1 MLVFDA
7 DGITRECG
15 PMAEVVLF
23 TGFPGFLGKRIAQK
37 VLAEPDVMEVF
48 FLVQEHFRRQAEE
61 ALSRYVVAERAKA
74 RLVTGDIAARG
85 LGLDRSLH
93 DGLKARVT
101 RAYHLAAAY
110 SLALPRDVGMR
121 VNVSGT
127 RNVLDFLEGAPRF
140 EKLAYVSTCAV
151 SGDHVGV
158 FTEDDFDVRQ
168 GFKNFYEETK
178 YLAEGEV
185 RSRWGRIPTVI
196 FRPSVVVGDSK
207 TGEAE
212 KIDGP
217 YYTFFLVKRGLT
229 RIAAQSSGKFHL
241 VPVDFVVDGLTTIFA
256 RKESIGRV
264 FALADPAPLT
274 FDEFFDAASD
284 AFGKPRPLFRLPARF
299 WKPVFYAPGMA
310 KLTGIPAQ
318 SFDYSV
324 FPVDWVCPNTM
335 RALEGTDLRCPRLTD
350 YLPTLAKYF
359 NEHMLDKAGR
369 W

>member
-1 MLVFDA
+1 MGDVVF
-7 DGITRECG
+7 
-15 PMAEVVLF
+15 F
-23 TGFPGFLGKRIAQK
+23 TGFPGFVGKRIAAR
-37 VLAEPDVMEVF
+37 VLAEPAVEEVY
-48 FLVQEHFRRQAEE
+48 FLVQDHFRKQAEE
-61 ALSRYVVAERAKA
+61 ALSRFGDAERKKA
-74 RLVTGDIAARG
+74 RLVTGDITARG
-85 LGLDRSLH
+85 LGLDKSLH
-93 DGLKARVT
+93 DGLKERMT
-101 RAYHLAAAY
+101 RAYHIAAAY
-110 SLALPRDVGMR
+110 SLALARDVGLR
-121 VNVSGT
+121 VNVAGT
-127 RNVLDFLEGAPRF
+127 RNVLDFLDGAPRF
-140 EKLAYVSTCAV
+140 ERLAYISTCAI

-158 FTEDDFDVRQ
+158 FDENDFDVRQ

-178 YLAEGEV
+178 YLAEAEV

-196 FRPSVVVGDSK
+196 FRPSVIVGDSK

-217 YYTFFLVKRGLT
+217 YYAFLMIRKGMTKL
-229 RIAAQSSGKFHL
+229 AAKSSARFHL
-241 VPVDFVVDGLTTIFA
+241 VPVDFVVDALTTIFG

-284 AFGKPRPLFRLPARF
+284 AFGKPRPMLRLPAKLF
-299 WKPVFYAPGMA
+299 MPLFYAPGMA

-335 RALEGTDLRCPRLTD
+335 KALEGTGLRCPRLTE